1 MTTTARTRATA
12 ALRRHAPELADVE
25 LTELG
30 RGLDNVAFIAADLVV
45 RVGDGRSLQREAR
58 LLGFLAPRLP
68 IPIPRPRFIDNSGV
82 VGYRLLPGRP
92 LLGGEPPHG
101 SAAAVGRFLRDLHA
115 VAPAAVAE
123 FVDTDDDDPAAWLT
137 DLREPAG
144 LVDVVRSNVPPP
156 TTQRVLAHTDLG
168 AEHILSDGTAITGII
183 DWTDA
188 ALTDPAVDFGRIYRD
203 FGPVFLDQTLLAYG
217 GLDGAQA
224 RIEYYARCAALEDF
238 AYGRQTGRQEYADA
252 AERSFAWLFPD
263 QDR

>member
-1 MTTTARTRATA
+1 MTTTARTRATT
-12 ALRRHAPELADVE
+12 ALRRHAPELADVT

-45 RVGDGRSLQREAR
+45 RVGDGQSLRREAR

-68 IPIPRPRFIDNSGV
+68 IPIPRPEFVDDSGV

-92 LLGGEPPHG
+92 LLGGEPPRG
-101 SAAAVGRFLRDLHA
+101 SAAAIGRFLRDLHA
-115 VAPAAVAE
+115 IAPAAVAE
-123 FVDTDDDDPAAWLT
+123 FADTDDDDPAAWLT
-137 DLREPAG
+137 GLHEPAG
-144 LVDVVRSNVPPP
+144 LVGVVRSSVPPP
-156 TTQRVLAHTDLG
+156 TTRRVLAHTDLG
-168 AEHILSDGTAITGII
+168 AEHILSDGTAVTGII

-203 FGPVFLDQTLLAYG
+203 FGPVYLDQTMRSYG
-217 GLDGAQA
+217 GLDGARP

-238 AYGRQTGRQEYADA
+238 AYGRETGREEYANA

-263 QDR
+263 QFG